1 MEAESKESS
10 EISRTRKS
18 RIRQS
23 WSVAAATYVGCCFT
37 EMESDRSLRR
47 RLDRGTG
54 SLSSGAVAS
63 GAMVPAGGATA
74 AAPAPG
80 FTGRCLRALSWMGLP
95 WVCQRNS
102 VARHAEPAAV
112 ENCPPPVL
120 YTQRWV
126 QLAFLALLALVSDL
140 VCFSVAATP
149 ATWTKVFGQDPASLI
164 DIFLF
169 TNVFACFLEP
179 YVIRKFGLRI
189 PIVGAAVLMA
199 VGCWLRSGIPFSGE
213 ELPGYS
219 TVVAGTMLVAVAQ
232 PFFQCTPPLLSAT
245 WFAPDERALSTAVA
259 INFNQVGIATAFVAG
274 GAFGGS
280 EAGLKAFGPF
290 GMRKSASELEKMLAA
305 KQSGTLKSKD
315 AKEKK
320 KDVPADTFLREARRL
335 VATPG
340 FIPPLAAFVTS
351 IAVTNVV
358 GAFMDLVR
366 APPKS
371 SVLGQ
376 TNEGLKRKPRQ
387 KLQRAGFNDQMEVDL
402 AGAGFEIAIV
412 CGAQASVTLWCLGA
426 TLLGVL
432 LLGMESMPRSLALVA
447 LLAIGSF
454 AGPVQP
460 INAELAVEVTYPC
473 DENAI
478 EAVQQLCGN
487 LVSALLVPICE
498 WAAENKV
505 TVPGFSGYLRGDTL
519 LLLAILVVVSVYFS
533 TFSAPL
539 RRTEVDSANCLT
551 EEATEEARLQGER
564 IYVGAKPWQ
573 HLAFQAI
580 PLQETR
586 PDKRFRGRGSECRS
600 AFDPEPLAVSPQ
612 DLRILSPEHGRLS
625 ACEDGVDWKKWGPY
639 VSERHWGTCREDYA
653 PHGNSWIYLPFEA
666 AHFVAYRWGEDGLAG
681 WCDKSMSLC
690 LGLALWNGKDAIL
703 KESGS
708 MVSPIPRATTAR
720 MSRSCTTTWTPRP
733 LTAT

>member
-280 EAGLKAFGPF
+280 EAGLKAYFVIITLASTVIAIASMLFFQERPPTPP
-290 GMRKSASELEKMLAA
+290 SASELEKMLAA

-340 FIPPLAAFVTS
+340 FMPPLAAFVTS

-358 GAFMDLVR
+358 GAFMDL
-366 APPKS
+366 
-371 SVLGQ
+371 
-376 TNEGLKRKPRQ
+376 

-412 CGAQASVTLWCLGA
+412 IGGIILGGLVDRNKEYKSVTLWCLGA

-432 LLGMESMPRSLALVA
+432 LLGMESMPRS
-447 LLAIGSF
+447 
-454 AGPVQP
+454 P
-460 INAELAVEVTYPC
+460 
-473 DENAI
+473 
-478 EAVQQLCGN
+478 
-487 LVSALLVPICE
+487 
-498 WAAENKV
+498 
-505 TVPGFSGYLRGDTL
+505 
-519 LLLAILVVVSVYFS
+519 
-533 TFSAPL
+533 
-539 RRTEVDSANCLT
+539 
-551 EEATEEARLQGER
+551 
-564 IYVGAKPWQ
+564 
-573 HLAFQAI
+573 
-580 PLQETR
+580 
-586 PDKRFRGRGSECRS
+586 
-600 AFDPEPLAVSPQ
+600 
-612 DLRILSPEHGRLS
+612 
-625 ACEDGVDWKKWGPY
+625 
-639 VSERHWGTCREDYA
+639 
-653 PHGNSWIYLPFEA
+653 
-666 AHFVAYRWGEDGLAG
+666 
-681 WCDKSMSLC
+681 
-690 LGLALWNGKDAIL
+690 
-703 KESGS
+703 
-708 MVSPIPRATTAR
+708 
-720 MSRSCTTTWTPRP
+720 
-733 LTAT
+733 